1 MTWHPVSI
9 DDIQSAAGRIQEH
22 VLRTPVLSFPQ
33 LNDELGVDLSFKC
46 ENMQHVG
53 AFKARGACN
62 AVFQLNDAEA
72 AAGVVAHSS
81 GNHAAALARAANLRG
96 ITAHIVMP
104 HNSAKIKID
113 AVRSFGVEPV
123 FCEPTTE
130 ARQQAANEV
139 IDRTGANL
147 VHPYDDVR
155 VIAGQGT
162 TALEILEQTE
172 DVDTLLIPVGGGGL
186 LSGSLIAAK
195 SLRPDIRVVAV
206 EPAWADDTYRSWKS
220 GKIEQPTRYDSI
232 GDGLRTRIGEI
243 TFPIILDLVDDVV
256 TVSEENILL
265 ATRRMFRQC
274 KLVVEPSGAVPLG
287 AVLEYPNQFDGRKIV
302 AVVTG
307 GNMDFGSIE
316 L

>member
-1 MTWHPVSI
+1 MSSHPI
-9 DDIQSAAGRIQEH
+9 TLDDIHAAAQRIH
-22 VLRTPVLSFPQ
+22 PFVLRTPVLSCPQ
-33 LNDELGVDLSFKC
+33 LNAECVLEIGFKC

-62 AVFQLNDAEA
+62 AVFQLSDEEA

-81 GNHAAALARAANLRG
+81 GNHAAALARAAKLRS

-104 HNSAKIKID
+104 HNSARIKID

-130 ARQQAANEV
+130 ARQAAADDV
-139 IDRTGANL
+139 IAKTGANL
-147 VHPYDDVR
+147 IHPYDDVR

-162 TALEILEQTE
+162 TALEILEQSPE
-172 DVDTLLIPVGGGGL
+172 VDTLLIPVGGGGML
-186 LSGSLIAAK
+186 AGSLIAVK

-232 GDGLRTRIGEI
+232 GDGLRTRVGEI
-243 TFPIILDLVDDVV
+243 TFPIIKDLVDDIL

-265 ATRRMFRQC
+265 ATQKMFRQC
-274 KLVVEPSGAVPLG
+274 KLVVEPSGAVPL
-287 AVLEYPNQFDGRKIV
+287 AAILEHPTALSGRNIV

-307 GNMDFGSIE
+307 GNLDFGSIE